1 MRRSHREE
9 RFADDLQEVADVLSE
24 RRPTLDPLALDRVK
38 LRAMSAARRST
49 SSREKGSFMR
59 SRLTTLLVAAF
70 LTLGTGGALAL
81 AGGDGGGN
89 SGGSASFHQYRC
101 EHSKGHAHGCEEGK
115 EEEKG
120 GKGKGKGH

>member
-1 MRRSHREE
+1 MRRSNREE
-9 RFADDLQEVADVLSE
+9 RFADGLQEVADVLSE

-49 SSREKGSFMR
+49 SSRAKGSFMR

-70 LTLGTGGALAL
+70 LTVGTGGALAL
-81 AGGDGGGN
+81 AGGDGGGS
-89 SGGSASFHQYRC
+89 SGGSASFNQYRC

-115 EEEKG
+115 EKG
-120 GKGKGKGH
+120 KEKGKGKGH